1 MNDDCTIK
9 ISDFG
14 LARSLKG
21 RKDWDE
27 EIKRLINE
35 DEKVDSCEDEKTLT
49 KSSSIDDLSEIE
61 LVASLEMV
69 KKQSSIIRK
78 GSDDIKTCMEIN
90 EEISLKKRIS
100 RALKSTEEDREKE
113 ERELTPHVVTRF
125 YRAPE
130 VILMDKNYNK

>member
-35 DEKVDSCEDEKTLT
+35 DEKADSCEDEKTLT